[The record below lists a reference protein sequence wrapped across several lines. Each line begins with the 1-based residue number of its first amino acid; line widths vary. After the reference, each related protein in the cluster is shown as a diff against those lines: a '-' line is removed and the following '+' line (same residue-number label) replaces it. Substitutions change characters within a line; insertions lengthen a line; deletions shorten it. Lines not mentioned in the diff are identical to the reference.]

1 MYCNLIMYRNKLT
14 NLNIFYII
22 PSLAFQMG
30 LQREKT
36 ALHCCNDLII
46 NQADLLSTWIMKLS
60 LGKLTAYGHHPG
72 SPRLHHMKNYPKD
85 GVSQAVT
92 LEELK
97 SALWIHNSSLQN
109 FDALQKKSYF
119 SCYCLKFL
127 ADFNVL
133 T

>member
-1 MYCNLIMYRNKLT
+1 
-14 NLNIFYII
+14 
-22 PSLAFQMG
+22 MG

-60 LGKLTAYGHHPG
+60 LGKLNAYGHHPG
-72 SPRLHHMKNYPKD
+72 SPRLHHIKNPKD

-97 SALWIHNSSLQN
+97 SAL
-109 FDALQKKSYF
+109 
-119 SCYCLKFL
+119 
-127 ADFNVL
+127 
-133 T
+133 